1 MRLDGKIALVTGA
14 DSGIGRAT
22 ALTFAR
28 EGADVA
34 VHYHTDQRGAEQTAD
49 GIRTHGRRAEIF
61 QADFTDPA
69 VAETLIAHVAERMGG
84 LDILVNNAG
93 MGKGAETSLAIPT
106 QDFIDVLNVDLVVP
120 FILAREAGKRMAQQ
134 GSGAI
139 INITSVHEAI
149 PQEGSAAYCAAKG
162 GLKMVTKTLALELA
176 PKGVR
181 VNNIAPGMIKTPMTA
196 STMLDT
202 DASDEAEQ
210 KIPMGRAGEQ
220 QDIANV
226 ALFLASDEASYVTGS
241 SYFADGGL
249 TLHVQGT

>member
-1 MRLDGKIALVTGA
+1 MRLEGKIALVTGA

-34 VHYHTDQRGAEQTAD
+34 VHYNTDKRGAEQTIE
-49 GIRTHGRRAEIF
+49 GIRQHGRKADLF
-61 QADFTDPA
+61 QADFADPA
-69 VAETLIAHVAERMGG
+69 VAETLVSNVIERMGG

-93 MGKGAETSLAIPT
+93 MGKGAETSLDIPT
-106 QDFIDVLNVDLVVP
+106 QDFIEVLNVDLVVP
-120 FILAREAGKRMAQQ
+120 FVLAREAARHMVRQ
-134 GSGAI
+134 GSGSI
-139 INITSVHEAI
+139 INVTSVHELI
-149 PQEGSAAYCAAKG
+149 PQEGGAPYCAAKG

-181 VNNIAPGMIKTPMTA
+181 VNNIAPGMIATPMTTSSLHDTEA
-196 STMLDT
+196 SE
-202 DASDEAEQ
+202 EAEA
-210 KIPMGRAGEQ
+210 KIPMGQAGQQ

-226 ALFLASDEASYVTGS
+226 ALFLASDEAAYVTGS

-249 TLHVQGT
+249 TLSVQGT

>member
-1 MRLDGKIALVTGA
+1 MRLEGKIALVTGA

-22 ALTFAR
+22 AITFAR

-34 VHYHTDQRGAEQTAD
+34 VHYNTDRRGAEQTVGA
-49 GIRTHGRRAEIF
+49 IQEHGRKAELF

-69 VAETLIAHVAERMGG
+69 VAEPLVGNVVERMGG
-84 LDILVNNAG
+84 LHILVNNAG
-93 MGKGAETSLAIPT
+93 MGTGAETSLDIPT

-120 FILAREAGKRMAQQ
+120 FVLAREAARHMVRQ
-134 GSGAI
+134 GSGSI
-139 INITSVHEAI
+139 INVTSVHETI
-149 PQEGSAAYCAAKG
+149 PQEGGAPYCAAKG

-181 VNNIAPGMIKTPMTA
+181 VNNIAPGMIATPMTTSSLHDAEA
-196 STMLDT
+196 SE
-202 DASDEAEQ
+202 EAEAR
-210 KIPMGRAGEQ
+210 IPMGRAGQQ

-226 ALFLASDEASYVTGS
+226 ALFLASDDSAYVTGS

-249 TLHVQGT
+249 TLSVQGA

>member
-1 MRLDGKIALVTGA
+1 MRLEGKIALVTGA

-34 VHYHTDQRGAEQTAD
+34 VHYNTDRRGAEQTVE
-49 GIRTHGRRAEIF
+49 GIREHGRNADLF
-61 QADFTDPA
+61 QADFADPA
-69 VAETLIAHVAERMGG
+69 VAETLISNVIERMGG

-93 MGKGAETSLAIPT
+93 MGKGAETSLDIPT
-106 QDFIDVLNVDLVVP
+106 SDFIEVLNVDLVVP
-120 FILAREAGKRMAQQ
+120 FVLAREAARHMVGK
-134 GSGAI
+134 GSGSI
-139 INITSVHEAI
+139 INVTSVHELI
-149 PQEGSAAYCAAKG
+149 PQEGGVPYCAAKG

-181 VNNIAPGMIKTPMTA
+181 VNNIAPGMIATPMTVSSLHDTEA
-196 STMLDT
+196 SE
-202 DASDEAEQ
+202 EAEA
-210 KIPMGRAGEQ
+210 KIPMGRAGQQ

-226 ALFLASDEASYVTGS
+226 ALFLASEESAYVTGS

-249 TLHVQGT
+249 TLSVQGA

>member
-1 MRLDGKIALVTGA
+1 MRLEGKIALVTGA

-34 VHYHTDQRGAEQTAD
+34 VHYNTDRRGAEQTAEA
-49 GIRTHGRRAEIF
+49 IREHGRKADLF

-69 VAETLIAHVAERMGG
+69 VAEPLVGNVVERMGG
-84 LDILVNNAG
+84 LHILVNNAG
-93 MGKGAETSLAIPT
+93 MGKGAETSLDIPT

-120 FILAREAGKRMAQQ
+120 FVLAREAARHMVRQ
-134 GSGAI
+134 GSGSI
-139 INITSVHEAI
+139 INVTSVHETI
-149 PQEGSAAYCAAKG
+149 PQEGGAPYCAAKG

-176 PKGVR
+176 HKGVR
-181 VNNIAPGMIKTPMTA
+181 VNNIAPGMIATPMTTSSLHDAEA
-196 STMLDT
+196 SE
-202 DASDEAEQ
+202 EAEA
-210 KIPMGRAGEQ
+210 KIPMGYAGQQ

-226 ALFLASDEASYVTGS
+226 ALFLASDESAYVTGS

-249 TLHVQGT
+249 TLSVQGA